1 MMQTDTKA
9 YKKLDFKTAPH
20 VMIVEARF
28 YEEIGDLLAEGA
40 TAAIDAQ
47 GGSYECFTIPGALEA
62 PAAIEMGV
70 RSGKFDAYVVLG
82 CVIRGATT
90 HYEIVSNESA
100 RGLMD
105 LSTRHALCLGNGIL
119 TVENV
124 EQALERAD
132 KNRMDK
138 GGGAAQAALEM
149 LALKNR
155 LVQDA

>member
-1 MMQTDTKA
+1 MQTEAKEF
-9 YKKLDFKTAPH
+9 KKLDFKKTPH

-28 YEEIGDLLAEGA
+28 YEEIGDLLAAGA
-40 TAAIDAQ
+40 IAAIEAQ
-47 GGSYECFTIPGALEA
+47 GGTYERYTISGALEA

-100 RGLMD
+100 RGLME

-119 TVENV
+119 TVENT
-124 EQALERAD
+124 EQAMERAD

-149 LALKNR
+149 LALKNK
-155 LVQDA
+155 LVKTA